1 MTTHTTS
8 CYILYP
14 NKAVIL
20 VWYNVFYY
28 QKCIILYQVVILVW
42 LPEDISWPLKHV
54 GQNIASLYMFYMDKL
69 VLKYELYNCMF
80 SLRKS
85 RVLNLP
91 DTAETEREEKKV
103 NSKCFE

>member
-1 MTTHTTS
+1 
-8 CYILYP
+8 
-14 NKAVIL
+14 
-20 VWYNVFYY
+20 
-28 QKCIILYQVVILVW
+28 VW
-42 LPEDISWPLKHV
+42 LPKDISWPLKHV

-103 NSKCFE
+103 NSKCFEE

>member
-1 MTTHTTS
+1 
-8 CYILYP
+8 
-14 NKAVIL
+14 
-20 VWYNVFYY
+20 
-28 QKCIILYQVVILVW
+28 
-42 LPEDISWPLKHV
+42 
-54 GQNIASLYMFYMDKL
+54 MDKL